1 MQLNSSTKIIFF
13 ENSSIGAETVQAESK
28 YRNTHFYIKLWIT
41 ENIFRNW
48 SLVSFDGKLGVL
60 ESDFGM
66 TWCYLFSPLLL
77 NGGNYE
83 AHSHWYITQ

>member
-41 ENIFRNW
+41 ENKSLEIEAWLVLMGNW
-48 SLVSFDGKLGVL
+48 EFWKVTLAWHDVICFH
-60 ESDFGM
+60 
-66 TWCYLFSPLLL
+66 LF
-77 NGGNYE
+77 Y
-83 AHSHWYITQ
+83 